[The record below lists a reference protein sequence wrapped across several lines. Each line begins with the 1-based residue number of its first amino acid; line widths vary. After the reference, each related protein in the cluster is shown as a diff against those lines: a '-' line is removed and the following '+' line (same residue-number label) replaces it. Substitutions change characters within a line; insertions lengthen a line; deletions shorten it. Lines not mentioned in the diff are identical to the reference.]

1 MHVQVARQF
10 EGMLL
15 VPRQEIA
22 FDVNSRYGDNIQ
34 LVMRGFLM
42 EYQIKPSKY
51 LAVFEPAA
59 PDAEV
64 EGAASA
70 SASAPARQP
79 SSTSSRPPVPPGAD
93 KDVLFIPGTD
103 GAGWK
108 DARRR
113 LGS

>member
-1 MHVQVARQF
+1 VHVQVARQF

-59 PDAEV
+59 VDAEV

-70 SASAPARQP
+70 SASAPARRP
-79 SSTSSRPPVPPGAD
+79 SSTSSPPVPPGAD
-93 KDVLFIPGTD
+93 KDVLFIRTVLGT
-103 GAGWK
+103 GKTRGGP
-108 DARRR
+108 R
-113 LGS
+113 